1 MNKKGFTLI
10 ELLVVI
16 SIIGILSSVVIASLN
31 TARQKARDSNR
42 ITDVKQLQLAL
53 ELYYDS
59 NSSAYP
65 VALSSLAP
73 TYIQTLPVD
82 PSTGDQYKYSWNP
95 LSSPGSYHLGAIL
108 EDSGSSVL
116 ATDAD
121 LDSTSYGGGSKFKG
135 NSTNCA
141 SGTGTEL
148 CFDVRQ

>member
-31 TARQKARDSNR
+31 TAREKARDTNR
-42 ITDVKQLQLAL
+42 ITDLKQLQLAL

-73 TYIQTLPVD
+73 TYIQTVPTD
-82 PSTGDQYKYSWNP
+82 PRSGDQYKYSWNP
-95 LSSPGSYHLGAIL
+95 LSNPSSYHIGAIL
-108 EDSGSSVL
+108 ENSGSSVL
-116 ATDAD
+116 SSDAD
-121 LDSTSYGGGSKFKG
+121 LDSTSYGGGSKFNG
-135 NSTNCA
+135 NSSNCS
-141 SGTGTEL
+141 SGGSDL
-148 CFDVRQ
+148 CFDVRP